1 MGNQKGGQ
9 ANASGMFQAL
19 ASAQAA
25 DQAYQLGTQQ
35 LQWAKDQWNAE
46 QPMVQ
51 QVVSTDVA
59 SQQQQMQEAAQLQ
72 PLTVQAAQQDIAT
85 QQQQQAFSAE
95 QQQLYEQTYQPLEQ
109 QYAAQAQQW
118 ASPAQQAINAGA
130 AQTNVAEASESQR
143 SAAQEQLEGFGI
155 NPGSTRFAGLDIG
168 SRTMQAAAEAGAGT
182 SAVQQTKLQ
191 GLGLEAG
198 VVNTGRGLP
207 NTVAGLASTG
217 TGAGSAGGGYTAGAY
232 GGAGVA
238 GSGATGALSSNLA
251 GGSAAMTAPTSWFNT
266 GASNMNTYTNAVNGY
281 NQSQL
286 GYAQVGAAQS
296 MGFGSLAGGIMGSFL
311 QAGGPAIPPPRNSGN
326 VTATP
331 GVTAQSPS
339 AIPPGGT
346 PGGAIPM
353 HASPSQGQQSDDV
366 PSRLTVGEFVIPK
379 DVVEWEGQK
388 RFYGAIDK
396 ARQEREQAHSRQDV
410 GGEHGIAPPQQPTFV
425 SRPSPAA
432 SVQQSQYGGPALP
445 SPANSNWQGAGPST
459 TYGQQGAIPTQRL
472 LQRRAVG

>member
-1 MGNQKGGQ
+1 MGGSAKSGQ
-9 ANASGMFQAL
+9 ANSSGMFEAL

-35 LQWAKDQWNAE
+35 LQWAQTQWNQE

-59 SQQQQMQEAAQLQ
+59 SQQQQMQF
-72 PLTVQAAQQDIAT
+72 AT
-85 QQQQQAFSAE
+85 E
-95 QQQLYEQTYQPLEQ
+95 QEQLYQSTYQPLEQ
-109 QYAAQAQQW
+109 QYAQQAQQW

-182 SAVQQTKLQ
+182 QAVQQTKLQ

-207 NTVAGLASTG
+207 NTVAGLSSTG
-217 TGAGSAGGGYTAGAY
+217 VGAGSAAAGA
-232 GGAGVA
+232 GQ
-238 GSGATGALSSNLA
+238 SNIATGSS
-251 GGSAAMTAPTSWFNT
+251 AMTAPTSYFNT
-266 GASNMNTYTNAVNGY
+266 GAANMNTYTNAVNGY

-296 MGFGSLAGGIMGSFL
+296 MGFGSLAGNLMGTFL
-311 QAGGPAIPPPRNSGN
+311 QEGGPAIPPPNPGTN
-326 VTATP
+326 PGGVTATP

-346 PGGAIPM
+346 PGGAIPI
-353 HASPSQGQQSDDV
+353 HASPSRGQQPDDV

-388 RFYGAIDK
+388 RFYDSIDK
-396 ARQEREQAHSRQDV
+396 ARQQRQMAHQRTDV
-410 GGEHGIAPPQQPTFV
+410 GGEHGIAPPAQPTFV
-425 SRPSPAA
+425 SRPQQPSPAA
-432 SVQQSQYGGPALP
+432 PVQQSQYGGPAIP
-445 SPANSNWQGAGPST
+445 PANLNRQGAGPST
-459 TYGQQGAIPTQRL
+459 TYGQQGAIPTNRL
-472 LQRRAVG
+472 MQRRAVG